1 MVSLLQRKIGTVVTS
16 WSILKWHTYLPIEV
30 IVKTLG
36 TSAHPFCCGLF
47 QQYNLDQL
55 STLTYEYQCLQQFV
69 TEGFSH
75 TATTNH
81 PKTTFPSR
89 TAKTPKLCKKRHV
102 AELWNRALWV
112 RSNAQGLLVLCQA
125 SPKKIDELNRSMHT
139 LKHWS
144 WMKVMPSCIA
154 EWISPKHTQISQFF
168 QRVLLA
174 VPVRQTHVSVWS
186 HETYPHPLSAPCGPL
201 YRASVSESYTPSTV
215 CFPTL
220 AAG

>member
-1 MVSLLQRKIGTVVTS
+1 M
-16 WSILKWHTYLPIEV
+16 P
-30 IVKTLG
+30 
-36 TSAHPFCCGLF
+36 SAICHWMFFPHS
-47 QQYNLDQL
+47 N
-55 STLTYEYQCLQQFV
+55 
-69 TEGFSH
+69 
-75 TATTNH
+75 TNH
-81 PKTTFPSR
+81 PKTTFPSC

-139 LKHWS
+139 LKQRS
-144 WMKVMPSCIA
+144 WMKVMPSFIA

-174 VPVRQTHVSVWS
+174 VPVRQTHEVWS